1 MKLRTRIILISSAAV
16 LIALLIGDVVIWG
29 MMRKSRGDETFI
41 KAYQNYYVFI
51 NELESQ
57 ISHRKTSSIDEIY
70 LEYLFKKYKNDYNIC
85 FKVKGNNT
93 VEIYNH
99 TTFSAYEFYG
109 LEYEA
114 YDDADYTYL
123 NYGGRKYIIFRKNLE
138 GYIEV
143 YRIEDIT
150 YLWDE
155 MEKLAFG
162 MFLIT
167 LVVTSVAILF
177 LLPVLKTAF
186 APLQE
191 LSNTT
196 KDMAEGLYDK
206 RIAISRDDE
215 IGLLG
220 ENFNKMADA
229 VEARTHS
236 LEESE
241 KRKTL
246 FMGSLTH
253 ELKTPMTTIS
263 GYAQTLLSVKV
274 SVEEQEEA
282 LLYIYEECNRLSR
295 LSKKMMR
302 LLELDWDNELN
313 LTDIPVKRLFDA
325 AVRSCQVIL
334 RDKKIELE
342 CVEHG
347 ESFLMDIDLMTD
359 VIINLIDN
367 AVKASRTGGRIVLRA
382 YDGCIEVQDFGRGIP
397 VDEQER
403 IMEPFYMIDKSRS
416 RKNGGAGLG
425 LALTAMIVEKHNVSI
440 RIDSEVGK
448 GSRFILQFV

>member
-206 RIAISRDDE
+206 RIAISREDE

>member
-16 LIALLIGDVVIWG
+16 LIALLSGDVVIWG
-29 MMRKSRGDETFI
+29 MMRKSRENEAFI
-41 KAYQNYYVFI
+41 KAYQNYFVFI
-51 NELESQ
+51 NEIGSQ
-57 ISHRKTSSIDEIY
+57 ISDRKPSSIDEIY
-70 LEYLFKKYKNDYNIC
+70 IEYLFKKYKNDYNIC
-85 FKVKGNNT
+85 FKTNGNNP

-99 TTFSAYEFYG
+99 TIFSAYDLYG
-109 LEYEA
+109 LEYKEYGHA
-114 YDDADYTYL
+114 YYTYL
-123 NYGGRKYIIFRKNLE
+123 KYDGRKYIVFRDSLE

-155 MEKLAFG
+155 MERLAFG

-167 LVVTSVAILF
+167 LAVTSVTILF
-177 LLPVLKTAF
+177 LLPVLKTAL
-186 APLQE
+186 APLQK

-196 KDMAEGLYDK
+196 RDMAEGLYDK
-206 RIAISRDDE
+206 RVTISREDE

-236 LEESE
+236 IEESE

-282 LLYIYEECNRLSR
+282 LLYIYEECNRLSG

-302 LLELDWDNELN
+302 LLELDWDNELI

-325 AVRSCQVIL
+325 AVRSCRIIL

-342 CVEHG
+342 CIEHG
-347 ESFLMDIDLMTD
+347 ESFTMDMDLMTD

-382 YDGCIEVQDFGRGIP
+382 YDRCIEVQDFGKGIP

-403 IMEPFYMIDKSRS
+403 ILEPFYMIDKSRS

-425 LALTAMIVEKHNVSI
+425 LALTAMIVEKHNASI